1 MPLFKVFFTVGI
13 LVLVCGVSF
22 VMIDWIVHSFTEG
35 LRIVG
40 TRFTIAGIVSIMLAY
55 LYRYHKVLGFLF
67 VQFKLKIN
75 KQDKSS
81 EWYKP

>member
-1 MPLFKVFFTVGI
+1 MFKVFFTVGI
-13 LVLVCGVSF
+13 LVLVCGVTF

-35 LRIVG
+35 LRVVG
-40 TRFTIAGIVSIMLAY
+40 TRFTIAGIVSIILAY

-67 VQFKLKIN
+67 VQFKRKISN

>member
-1 MPLFKVFFTVGI
+1 LFRVFFTVGI

-22 VMIDWIVHSFTEG
+22 VIIDLVVHSFTEG

-40 TRFTIAGIVSIMLAY
+40 TRFTIAGIVSITLAY

-67 VQFKLKIN
+67 VQFKRRISN
-75 KQDKSS
+75 KQDNSS
-81 EWYKP
+81 GWYKP

>member
-13 LVLVCGVSF
+13 LVLVFGVTF

-35 LRIVG
+35 LREIG
-40 TRFTIAGIVSIMLAY
+40 IRFTIAGIVSIIVAY

-67 VQFKLKIN
+67 VQFKHKIN

-81 EWYKP
+81 EWFKP